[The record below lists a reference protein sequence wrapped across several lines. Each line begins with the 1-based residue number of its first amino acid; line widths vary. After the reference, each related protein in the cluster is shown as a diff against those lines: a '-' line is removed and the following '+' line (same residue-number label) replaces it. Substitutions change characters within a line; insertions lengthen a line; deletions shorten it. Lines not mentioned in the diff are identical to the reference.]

1 MDLNKNEY
9 DFLNFTGD
17 KEIKHIIRDEHIWF
31 SDKVTK
37 TNRFG
42 FSQERHII
50 VTNLAVYNLKKKTL
64 KRRIL
69 MESILG
75 ITISKITDQ
84 FVIHGNEDE
93 YDYDYVSWRRRKII
107 EFINKAYVEI
117 TKKELRLCE
126 LDQKSLKNVVTT
138 KKEKKKDPKFTRMSN
153 MNLIPICTYLYGIKG
168 DMNSNI
174 GKKSATIARSGTLY
188 SKRKDITEVKIE
200 DFKIL
205 KILGRGS
212 FGKVSMVEYIPNKEI
227 YAMKTL
233 KKDVLIDQDQVENT
247 LLEKKILESLDHPF
261 LVGLTFCFQ
270 TEERIYF
277 IMPFLRGGELFQHL
291 RKFRVF
297 DEEK

>member
-1 MDLNKNEY
+1 MDPNKNEY

-17 KEIKHIIRDEHIWF
+17 KEIKHIIRDENIWF

-75 ITISKITDQ
+75 ITISKVTDQ

-138 KKEKKKDPKFTRMSN
+138 KKEKKKISS
-153 MNLIPICTYLYGIKG
+153 I
-168 DMNSNI
+168 
-174 GKKSATIARSGTLY
+174 
-188 SKRKDITEVKIE
+188 
-200 DFKIL
+200 
-205 KILGRGS
+205 
-212 FGKVSMVEYIPNKEI
+212 FG
-227 YAMKTL
+227 
-233 KKDVLIDQDQVENT
+233 
-247 LLEKKILESLDHPF
+247 
-261 LVGLTFCFQ
+261 
-270 TEERIYF
+270 
-277 IMPFLRGGELFQHL
+277 
-291 RKFRVF
+291 
-297 DEEK
+297 